1 MDDSKSRSKTQDAEE
16 EKKVQLSE
24 KRFVNV
30 TEFRGQLYVNIRE
43 YYENES
49 GQWWPSKKGAFLNRE
64 EWKHLLKI
72 RKYIDQRVG

>member
-49 GQWWPSKKGAFLNRE
+49 GQWRPSKKGAFLNRE